1 MPGKRKRDADDDEGE
16 GDEGDNEGDEG
27 DNEGEEEDVQIMGE
41 KPKAESKA
49 ESKAEPK
56 PKPKPKPEA
65 QPELATWEQVMTQT
79 SLKGTTKSKIL
90 KAASIVNLAIRNELL
105 HVYNMYVLHTQH
117 PYFYAGRHTH
127 RHTHSA
133 THTQTHTYTHTHVHS
148 HKAVNAKTTKFDKL
162 AKTLMDVV
170 IRPE

>member
-1 MPGKRKRDADDDEGE
+1 MPGKRKRDADDDEG
-16 GDEGDNEGDEG
+16 EGDEG

-56 PKPKPKPEA
+56 PKPEA
-65 QPELATWEQVMTQT
+65 QPELATWEQMMTQT

-117 PYFYAGRHTH
+117 PCFAHVYTRTYARTVTQHTH
-127 RHTHSA
+127 MRH
-133 THTQTHTYTHTHVHS
+133 
-148 HKAVNAKTTKFDKL
+148 
-162 AKTLMDVV
+162 
-170 IRPE
+170 